1 MLITLLDS
9 VMVTNNNLFGERK
22 YFIEQLLFVL
32 KIWNKEVVL
41 SNHYHVL
48 GNYSLLS
55 SKTKGKDSI
64 FIRSHFIDYTTSE

>member
-9 VMVTNNNLFGERK
+9 VMVTKKSLFGGRT

-32 KIWNKEVVL
+32 IIWNKEAVL
-41 SNHYHVL
+41 PNHYHVL

-55 SKTKGKDSI
+55 SKTKGKNSI
-64 FIRSHFIDYTTSE
+64 FIGSNFIDHTTFE